1 MKVKLLL
8 SFIVF
13 LLAACNSD
21 STFQK
26 QTSLDDNLF
35 EKLVDNE
42 IQKTIKVDCDF
53 NISYGVNKNVCFYND
68 KGFVSVIDA
77 YRFNVC
83 EEMVYNPPPNCVTH
97 KTMFAYYDEYYEE
110 CIFDWSSLK
119 KNYTFTSCTVYEKYM
134 FEEIIAE
141 RFEDI

>member
-83 EEMVYNPPPNCVTH
+83 EEMVYNPPPNCVAH